1 MFLLSI
7 KGNEDMEIGL
17 NENLVILL
25 VSKSTN
31 LRKKM
36 VFLGSIKHSRY
47 FFHIYRKEI
56 WIQAIIVPMNARRE
70 ELIKPS
76 DLGWNEKV
84 DRRSR

>member
-1 MFLLSI
+1 
-7 KGNEDMEIGL
+7 
-17 NENLVILL
+17 
-25 VSKSTN
+25 
-31 LRKKM
+31 M

-84 DRRSR
+84 DRGSR